1 MIQYSKIY
9 RIYCP
14 NEYSNGGLR
23 DGYTEEIDDMVASK
37 LSKEITLEDYKN
49 LNACLVNDSV
59 FIRDDGR
66 KAKRVFDM
74 LNQYYHVV
82 MEEVSYDIIMEN
94 SYIKIEKTENPID
107 ESKYNMYIWRKIEEY
122 PKEMFRKFRL
132 DITSTDDVLDKII
145 SKGIDYLDDIDK
157 EILKNKKPS

>member
-14 NEYSNGGLR
+14 YEYSNGGLR
-23 DGYTEEIDDMVASK
+23 DGYTEEIDDVVAKK

-82 MEEVSYDIIMEN
+82 IEEVSYDIIMEN
-94 SYIKIEKTENPID
+94 SYIKTENTNTID
-107 ESKYNMYIWRKIEEY
+107 ESKYNMYILRKLEEY

-132 DITSTDDVLDKII
+132 DVTSTDDVLDKII
-145 SKGIDYLDDIDK
+145 NKGIDYLDDIDR
-157 EILKNKKPS
+157 EILKNKKTS